1 MIGIDHYRAC
11 IGRFN
16 NIFKSK
22 SMTRDTSHFT
32 FNQYIFAVSQYANI
46 FCSVTIVF
54 SSAVSPHKLAM
65 MLFLLLVMSG
75 SIHPNPGPS
84 SDLSVCHINARSLY
98 AFDHDLKSN
107 RTKLDE
113 IESVLCLQF
122 QYDIIC
128 ISETWLNSN
137 ISDEDVKISNYK
149 VYRKDRSDDSGYGG
163 VAIYV
168 ADHLL
173 SERRVEIEVTGVE
186 FVCIEVKNNGKS
198 ILVGTCYRPPSNLS
212 HIRKTFI
219 DDFKNVI
226 ENMKMR
232 NSDFMMI
239 TGDFNDRCSSWFD
252 NHTSSE
258 LGLNLFNLANVYNL
272 SQLIYE
278 PTRYTDN
285 NAYILDLIFVDC
297 DKYVK
302 NYGVKPPLLNLDHCS
317 VFCQ

>member
-1 MIGIDHYRAC
+1 M
-11 IGRFN
+11 
-16 NIFKSK
+16 
-22 SMTRDTSHFT
+22 
-32 FNQYIFAVSQYANI
+32 
-46 FCSVTIVF
+46 
-54 SSAVSPHKLAM
+54 
-65 MLFLLLVMSG
+65 
-75 SIHPNPGPS
+75 
-84 SDLSVCHINARSLY
+84 
-98 AFDHDLKSN
+98 KSN

-198 ILVGTCYRPPSNLS
+198 ILVNTCYRPASNLS

-258 LGLNLFNLANVYNL
+258 LGHNLFN
-272 SQLIYE
+272 
-278 PTRYTDN
+278 
-285 NAYILDLIFVDC
+285 
-297 DKYVK
+297 
-302 NYGVKPPLLNLDHCS
+302 
-317 VFCQ
+317 